1 MRCPCWHQC
10 SRFGYA
16 RDERILRNFY
26 STCSVFA
33 QRKRQDFFSLPRFFV
48 ETEGGEALRLRLN
61 PLGCCLMPN
70 VVEILVGV
78 LACYLLTP
86 GGISAVF
93 FGCSRS
99 DDLQA
104 GEEGGRQGLV
114 CRRSTPVNAD
124 AVSSTPVTFELFN

>member
-1 MRCPCWHQC
+1 M
-10 SRFGYA
+10 
-16 RDERILRNFY
+16 
-26 STCSVFA
+26 
-33 QRKRQDFFSLPRFFV
+33 
-48 ETEGGEALRLRLN
+48 
-61 PLGCCLMPN
+61 
-70 VVEILVGV
+70 EILGGV

-99 DDLQA
+99 DDLPA

-124 AVSSTPVTFELFN
+124 AVSSTPVTFELFNKSIQLSFQRYELFLFLLRFRR